1 VKLVVDRTWGV
12 WLRDWTDGNC
22 SAGWIFSPEI
32 GVYERFRGTKSE
44 AESLARDMRGH
55 YPDHK
60 YEVRK
65 LEDQ

>member
-1 VKLVVDRTWGV
+1 VKLVSDRTWGV
-12 WLRDWTDGNC
+12 WLYPKGDNW
-22 SAGWIFSPEI
+22 SGWCFDPEP
-32 GVYERFRGTKSE
+32 GVYRRFRGTKSE
-44 AESLARDMRGH
+44 AEALADDMRGH